1 MPEKTCGIG
10 ALNENVKMKDA
21 NGSNL
26 KSDEGKLIQDQGQK
40 TQSNDIKCAEIKTIP
55 SVVYGERQRFKI
67 GEYNRATASF
77 EINTPPN
84 ETADSGPKQTKLEF
98 DLTSEINP
106 SHYFKSN
113 FARSMVV
120 NNASKSLDYA
130 LLNRNGHSGKEDRP
144 KDGRKCKEE
153 DHRGGALWQV
163 PGKEVNYSYTTLR
176 AGSGGS
182 VFVTGCDSRFF
193 RWPGMFFWCPCQSLG
208 SGIRNANN
216 PCTSGLLIE

>member
-1 MPEKTCGIG
+1 MPEKKFGID
-10 ALNENVKMKDA
+10 AAIENGKMKDA
-21 NGSNL
+21 NGSNS
-26 KSDEGKLIQDQGQK
+26 KSDERKLIQDQSQK
-40 TQSNDIKCAEIKTIP
+40 TQANDIKCAEIKAIP
-55 SVVYGERQRFKI
+55 SVLYGERERQRFKI

-84 ETADSGPKQTKLEF
+84 ESAESGPKQTKLEF

-130 LLNRNGHSGKEDRP
+130 LLNRNGHSAKEDRP

-153 DHRGGALWQV
+153 DRRGEGALWQL
-163 PGKEVNYSYTTLR
+163 PGKENWDLR
-176 AGSGGS
+176 KAQPAEIRDDVSSTGS
-182 VFVTGCDSRFF
+182 FVGDHQT
-193 RWPGMFFWCPCQSLG
+193 
-208 SGIRNANN
+208 RNKVRNN
-216 PCTSGLLIE
+216 NHLH